1 MFIYSSDALIQH
13 SPFRHSFNKDFKQE
27 CSGTVLWFGEVFCLS
42 HNQEKKMLV
51 FQLDCLINTVCSVA
65 APGAETPV
73 MVQKSG

>member
-27 CSGTVLWFGEVFCLS
+27 CSGLEKFSVFPTTRK
-42 HNQEKKMLV
+42 KKMLV